1 MCAEN
6 FSWKQ
11 NVFPCAV
18 QDIFTGKFS
27 NYSIKKKVIE
37 IPVFQRPFCWSAIDI
52 QKILDDIDTL
62 RFDPKSKSYDE
73 ANQYFFGSICFQEE
87 NDQLNLLDGQQR
99 LTSFLILAAVLL
111 QEAKDSTNTDIK
123 ILAKKISIQ
132 LGGDGSEKKP
142 WEEIFHY
149 DQPQT
154 IRHIQ
159 LIYRTL
165 RSQYKSLKIQSISAV
180 SNSQRQINLFD
191 IVLLQDLKRFAYIL
205 SEGCFSVTLL
215 HTQRAAEQF
224 FQGENNRG
232 MPMTLIDIL
241 KAYHMRF
248 VPIEKIEY
256 VKKIWEK
263 FTITETK
270 TDNTTKQEQPR
281 KILENYV
288 LPVLLMPYGVCFWEC
303 LDVVH
308 VDKLKGFLG
317 TNNLDLLVDEKIKR
331 SSSLD
336 SKTEKSAQKKN
347 IYDILDPIHPGVGFF
362 EKIDQYFRLAKVVK
376 QVLNTNLLLDDWKI
390 FDYPDYPFWGAPQLL
405 TMGMISWCD
414 RFLPKDILNKTD
426 EDIEQSLLNNAEFLV
441 YSKLIWSFFR
451 RLRRDKENKRK
462 EEMGVY
468 SKLSVYRVLDL
479 LDWYNPLHSLF
490 LLPHHTSSPAACR
503 RAFAYAISPEVMGKK
518 LSYKSEYKE
527 NYEEYCRMEISAC

>member
-1 MCAEN
+1 MCADDS
-6 FSWKQ
+6 SWKQ

-18 QDIFTGKFS
+18 QDIFTENF
-27 NYSIKKKVIE
+27 SIKKKAIE
-37 IPVFQRPFCWSAIDI
+37 IPVFQRPYCWSAIDI

-87 NDQLNLLDGQQR
+87 NNKLNLLDGQQR

-111 QEAKDSTNTDIK
+111 QEAKTSTNTDIK
-123 ILAKKISIQ
+123 TLAKKISLQ
-132 LGGDGSEKKP
+132 LGGDGSEQRP

-165 RSQYKSLKIQSISAV
+165 RSQYKSLKIQSTSEVA
-180 SNSQRQINLFD
+180 NAQNQINLFD
-191 IVLLQDLKRFAYIL
+191 LVLLQDLQRFSFIL

-248 VPIEKIEY
+248 VPIEQTEY

-263 FTITETK
+263 FTIPET
-270 TDNTTKQEQPR
+270 DTTTINEQPQL
-281 KILENYV
+281 ILKNYV
-288 LPVLLMPYGVCFWEC
+288 LPVLLMPYGVQFWEC
-303 LDVVH
+303 LDVAH
-308 VDKLKGFLG
+308 VDKLKGLLG
-317 TNNLDLLVDEKIKR
+317 TTNLDLLVDEKITR
-331 SSSLD
+331 SSS
-336 SKTEKSAQKKN
+336 KAPKEEKSAQEKM

-376 QVLNTNLLLDDWKI
+376 QALNTNLLLDDWKI
-390 FDYPDYPFWGAPQLL
+390 FDYPNYPFWGAPQLL
-405 TMGMISWCD
+405 TIGMIAWCD
-414 RFLPKDILNKTD
+414 RFLPEDILCETD
-426 EDIEQSLLNNAEFLV
+426 EAIEQNLLNNAEFFV

-462 EEMGVY
+462 TEMGVY
-468 SKLSVYRVLDL
+468 SKLSVCRVLAL

-518 LSYKSEYKE
+518 LAYKSDYKGY
-527 NYEEYCRMEISAC
+527 YEEYCRMEISAY